1 MKVKAGVWYQVKKAG
16 LNKAIIENL
25 ANIKSEV

>member
-1 MKVKAGVWYQVKKAG
+1 MKVKTGIWYQVKKAG